1 MLRKVLLVPV
11 LVLAGGCSGHSRR
24 DVSPELTAEVAPA
37 AAREAALRDPEAG
50 PPLSVSEQVEHVLS
64 RTSFGARPGDRER
77 VGSLGIAAWLE
88 QQLHPE
94 ELDDARVEGQLK
106 DYAVLRR
113 GAGSLAHELTEKRK
127 EKQEADRQ
135 KAMME
140 AGAEAAARSDA
151 GPMTAAQAAERAATP
166 RETVSPPAPGSA
178 GQGAA
183 AAPQPAGSAQPPGV
197 PQPAAAVKPSA
208 LAGAAQAPAAQ
219 PRRGGK
225 ELRKALGRAGRGP
238 GFDYVAD
245 LSEAKLLRAVSSERQ
260 LQEVMVDFWFN
271 HFNVFAGK
279 ENESAL
285 LPDYEEKAIRP
296 NTLGS
301 FADLLA
307 ATAHSPAMLVY
318 LDNRLSSSASPPE
331 QPRRYAAW
339 YRGRKADPAQKG
351 KPKPPSRRGLNENYG
366 RELLELHTLGVDGGY
381 TQQDIIEVARCF
393 TGWTVD
399 QPNEDPRFVYRAA
412 LHDDG
417 EKRVLG
423 QVIPAGGGERDGKR
437 VLSVLLNHP
446 STARFI
452 ARKLAR
458 RFVSDD
464 PPDALVTR
472 IAATFARTHGDIRSM
487 LRTLFESPEFWSR
500 RALKAKVR
508 SPLELVAGSVRALGG
523 TIDDPLAL
531 ARAVARIGEPL
542 YGAQPPTG
550 YADTAQGWVSS
561 GALLA
566 RIDFGLQLANGQL
579 EGVQVDLKPI
589 AAGPPEPEGVLQ
601 RAAAQLGA
609 SELSKETRSYVLGQL
624 KDSPRKPEL
633 LAARAVGLL
642 LGAPELQRR

>member
-1 MLRKVLLVPV
+1 VLRRLLLVAV
-11 LVLAGGCSGHSRR
+11 LVLASCSGRTRR
-24 DVSPELTAEVAPA
+24 DVSPELTADFAGA
-37 AAREAALRDPEAG
+37 AAREAALRDPAAG
-50 PPLSVSEQVEHVLS
+50 PALSESEQVEHVLA

-77 VGSLGIAAWLE
+77 VARLGVAAFLE

-94 ELDDARVEGQLK
+94 ELEDARVESQLK

-113 GAGSLAHELTEKRK
+113 GAGALAHELTGKRK
-127 EKQEADRQ
+127 AKQEADRQ
-135 KAMME
+135 KAAVE
-140 AGAEAAARSDA
+140 ASADAATRAVT
-151 GPMTAAQAAERAATP
+151 GPMTAAQAAQQAAERASLPPEGTP
-166 RETVSPPAPGSA
+166 SPLADGP
-178 GQGAA
+178 
-183 AAPQPAGSAQPPGV
+183 PQPAPAVKSAALTPSATATATAPT
-197 PQPAAAVKPSA
+197 PAAKATA
-208 LAGAAQAPAAQ
+208 AGPQ
-219 PRRGGK
+219 RRGGK

-245 LSEAKLLRAVSSERQ
+245 LSEAKLVRAVSSERQ

-279 ENESAL
+279 ENEAAL

-296 NTLGS
+296 NALGS
-301 FADLLA
+301 FADLLS

-318 LDNRLSSSASPPE
+318 LDNRLSSAAAPPK

-339 YRGRKADPAQKG
+339 YRGRKPDPAQKG
-351 KPKPPSRRGLNENYG
+351 KGKPPGRRGLNENYG

-417 EKRVLG
+417 EKHVLG
-423 QVIPAGGGERDGKR
+423 QVIPAGGGERDGSR
-437 VLSVLLNHP
+437 VLEILLHHP

-464 PPDALVTR
+464 PPDTLVAR
-472 IAATFARTHGDIRSM
+472 IAATFTRTHGDIRSM

-523 TIDDPLAL
+523 TIDDPLVL

-579 EGVQVDLKPI
+579 DGVQVDLKPI
-589 AAGPPEPEGVLQ
+589 AAGLPSPEGVLQ

-609 SELSKETRSYVLGQL
+609 SELSTETRSYVLGQL
-624 KDSPRKPEL
+624 QDSPRRPDL